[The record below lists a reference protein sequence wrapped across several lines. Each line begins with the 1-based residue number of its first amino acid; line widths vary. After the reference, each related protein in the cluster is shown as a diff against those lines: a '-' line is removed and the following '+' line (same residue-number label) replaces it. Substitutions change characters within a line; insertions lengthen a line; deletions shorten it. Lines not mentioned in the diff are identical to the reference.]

1 MPVNVLLVSSESD
14 CEPVKDSLGALG
26 HQVTCAKTPPTAFKT
41 ASRNRPGLVIVD
53 LVFRHRALKLI
64 RTLCDGRFRPAVLA
78 IAVPGH
84 PDIASS
90 ALSLGVTDILTR
102 PINLGHLTDAAAN
115 AVELAQ
121 FSPEPVPPSVPEEV
135 ERVFGDSEI
144 MQSILGTVQL
154 VAPLDCSI
162 LLVGEVG
169 TGRDSVAETIHAL
182 GARSPR
188 PFVTIDCAAGDP
200 DRLER
205 DLLAQLSGGARG
217 RKRGALSPR
226 PPSRAG
232 MTSND
237 ETLPRAPRAKTSE
250 GTLYLQ
256 QVDRLTP
263 HLQDVLMHVLEANHS
278 PVEGSSD
285 TGAPRMRLVSS
296 STPSVKEVVE
306 LGRFRKDLL
315 ERLATVRLDLPP
327 LRGRSQDIP
336 LLAAYFLKQA
346 CDRNQL
352 ATKTFARGALTLISA
367 LPWHGNARELR
378 AFVERLAVVVPRGVI
393 LQEDVLEHVDLEGS
407 QTNGQADESLRE
419 ARARFERDYIVR
431 VLQRHHG
438 RMGPAAEALGLERTN
453 LYRKMK
459 RLGIDAN
466 KKPGSPFYVPF
477 KI

>member
-26 HQVTCAKTPPTAFKT
+26 HEVTCAKTPPTAFKT
-41 ASRNRPGLVIVD
+41 ASRNRPVLVIVD
-53 LVFRHRALKLI
+53 LIFRHRALKLI

-84 PDIASS
+84 PDIARS
-90 ALSLGVTDILTR
+90 ALLLGVADILTR
-102 PINLGHLTDAAAN
+102 PINLAHLAAAAAN

-121 FSPEPVPPSVPEEV
+121 LSPDPVPGVPEGV

-154 VAPLDCSI
+154 VAPLDCTI

-169 TGRDSVAETIHAL
+169 TGRDSVAEAIHVL
-182 GARSPR
+182 GSRSR
-188 PFVTIDCAAGDP
+188 RSFVTIDCAARDP

-205 DLLAQLSGGARG
+205 DLLAQLSGSARG
-217 RKRGALSPR
+217 RKRGARSPR

-232 MTSND
+232 MTPNG
-237 ETLPRAPRAKTSE
+237 EIPPEALRARTSE

-256 QVDRLTP
+256 QVDRLAP

-278 PVEGSSD
+278 LVDGSGD
-285 TGAPRMRLVSS
+285 TAAPRMRLISS
-296 STPSVKEVVE
+296 STPSVREAVE
-306 LGRFRKDLL
+306 LGRFRKVLFD
-315 ERLATVRLDLPP
+315 RLATVRLDLPT

-352 ATKTFARGALTLISA
+352 ATKTFDRTALTLLSA

-419 ARARFERDYIVR
+419 ARARFERDYISR
-431 VLQRHHG
+431 VLQWHHG

-459 RLGIDAN
+459 RLGIDAH
-466 KKPGSPFYVPF
+466 KKTGLIES
-477 KI
+477 